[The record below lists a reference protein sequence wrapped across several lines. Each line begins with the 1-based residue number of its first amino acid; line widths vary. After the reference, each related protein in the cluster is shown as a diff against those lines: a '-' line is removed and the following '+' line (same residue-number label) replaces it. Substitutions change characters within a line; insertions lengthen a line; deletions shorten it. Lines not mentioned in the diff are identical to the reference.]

1 MQAQQQHQAQLIEQL
16 ILLAKVDTHTL
27 SQRREIVVLTDLGK
41 AALSPFLRQI
51 ADKEI
56 TVDWQVPPALTI
68 NVNSV
73 LVKEA
78 FANVFKNAVAH
89 TPVGGRMS
97 VRGIGDPVRT
107 RLMIMNTGQPIAAQD
122 LPHLFERF
130 YRGQY
135 ATANNVGIGL
145 AIAAGITTANDGR
158 LTAANTA
165 NGVQMTFEFFR

>member
-1 MQAQQQHQAQLIEQL
+1 M
-16 ILLAKVDTHTL
+16 
-27 SQRREIVVLTDLGK
+27 LTDLGK

-97 VRGIGDPVRT
+97 VRPPWWAWFSLMGLEIPSVR
-107 RLMIMNTGQPIAAQD
+107 L
-122 LPHLFERF
+122 
-130 YRGQY
+130 
-135 ATANNVGIGL
+135 
-145 AIAAGITTANDGR
+145 
-158 LTAANTA
+158 
-165 NGVQMTFEFFR
+165 